1 MKSWIVVVAVALIP
15 VAAVTVGAFEDETP
29 TIKAVMGKLH
39 KGSKAQQKVLE
50 AQVKA
55 SPTDWEAIQKT
66 TKDFV
71 ILGAALEK
79 NDPPRGEKESWKKF
93 AGKYYAN
100 AKALDDAA
108 EAKDLAKVKD
118 TQKAIGGSCK
128 ACHDTHKGKAQ

>member
-1 MKSWIVVVAVALIP
+1 MKSWIVVIAVALVP
-15 VAAVTVGAFEDETP
+15 VAAATVGAFADDTP

-39 KGSKAQQKVLE
+39 KGSKAQQKVLDT
-50 AQVKA
+50 QVKA
-55 SPTDWEAIQKT
+55 EKPDWDSIQKT

-79 NDPPRGEKESWKKF
+79 NDPPKGDKGSWKKF
-93 AGKYYAN
+93 ADKYYAN

-108 EAKDLAKVKD
+108 AAKDLDKIKA

-128 ACHDTHKGKAQ
+128 ACHTAHRPSQ